1 MNTSSWSID
10 RPLTT
15 SKISFNKQFKIGII
29 LNLSFVIVELVAG
42 ILNNSLAL
50 ISDAGHNFSDVI
62 GLLIAWGAG
71 YLVQRKPT
79 NQFTYGFKKSSV
91 VAAQLN
97 SLILL
102 VAIGIIIWEAL
113 NRLSEPPNVDGAIVM
128 LVAGIGVIVNGVT
141 ALLFISGKEKDL
153 NIKGAYLHMLADTL
167 ISLGV
172 LFSGLLIYFTKLFMI
187 DSIISIIIAVI
198 IFWSTFKLL
207 RDSTKLSLDG
217 VPDSID
223 IDKIKLFLSD
233 YPEVNEFHDLHVWAL
248 STTENALT
256 VHLLIER
263 NDQSKEILQNLQHEI
278 EERFGITHCTIQ
290 IEEIKCGNHC

>member
-1 MNTSSWSID
+1 MSHNHNSSE
-10 RPLTT
+10 
-15 SKISFNKQFKIGII
+15 ISFNKQFKIGIL
-29 LNLSFVIVELVAG
+29 LNLAFEIVELVLG
-42 ILNNSLAL
+42 ILTNSLAL

-71 YLVQRKPT
+71 YLVQKKPT
-79 NQFTYGFKKSSV
+79 DRFTYGFKKSSV
-91 VAAQLN
+91 IAAQLN

-113 NRLSEPPNVDGAIVM
+113 NRITDPPNIDGTVVM
-128 LVAGIGVIVNGVT
+128 LVAGIGVIVNGIT

-167 ISLGV
+167 ISVGV
-172 LFSGLLIYFTKLFMI
+172 VLSGLIIYFTNLFLI
-187 DSIISIIIAVI
+187 DSLISILIAVI

-217 VPDSID
+217 VPDSIN
-223 IDKIKLFLSD
+223 IEEVKMFLTN
-233 YPEVNEFHDLHVWAL
+233 YQEINEFHDLHIWAL

-256 VHLLIER
+256 VHLLIDRE
-263 NDQSKEILQNLQHEI
+263 DQSKEILQKLQNEI

-290 IEEIKCGNHC
+290 IEESKCGNHC